1 MESIK
6 KAYIRIVIKEKQTM
20 KNLIVILI
28 AVLSLTSCV
37 SQKTI
42 ELANGKMVSER
53 QFEKMCHK
61 AYKESFGNMP
71 KEDKELLDD
80 VKMSVDTTQLG
91 N

>member
-1 MESIK
+1 MGLLSRNFI
-6 KAYIRIVIKEKQTM
+6 T
-20 KNLIVILI
+20 NLGGL
-28 AVLSLTSCV
+28 ALTLYGGN
-37 SQKTI
+37 

-61 AYKESFGNMP
+61 AYKESFGNIP